1 MDTRRV
7 LGPARTLKVRGNN
20 ESPQERQGVR
30 AVLGSE
36 WVGAVGEPIAS
47 CGQGR
52 GRRARAAGARVV
64 SPAVLQPPGA
74 GRQGS
79 ASGSFR
85 GGSRLPLAAASVA
98 GRGSAA
104 RKKNVTA

>member
-1 MDTRRV
+1 MGVPEDRR
-7 LGPARTLKVRGNN
+7 
-20 ESPQERQGVR
+20 EQG
-30 AVLGSE
+30 AVFDSE
-36 WVGAVGEPIAS
+36 WLGAVEEPIAS
-47 CGQGR
+47 CGQGC

-64 SPAVLQPPGA
+64 SPAVLQRPGA

-85 GGSRLPLAAASVA
+85 GGSGLPLAAASVA

-104 RKKNVTA
+104 RKKM